1 MAADYFETS
10 LAEIQSIAVGMVA
23 FLLALAGDGN
33 AVNPIENPPAVDGE
47 NIVRSAFFASDG
59 SQGALESVSSIF
71 QMNGGQSQKFS
82 SYVLV
87 FLVALAQAQ

>member
-10 LAEIQSIAVGMVA
+10 TAEIQSIAVGMVA
-23 FLLALAGDGN
+23 FLLALAGDGTE
-33 AVNPIENPPAVDGE
+33 VNPIENPPEVNGEHAVK
-47 NIVRSAFFASDG
+47 SAFFASDG
-59 SQGALESVSSIF
+59 SQGALESVASTF
-71 QMNGGQSQKFS
+71 QMNGAQSQKFS